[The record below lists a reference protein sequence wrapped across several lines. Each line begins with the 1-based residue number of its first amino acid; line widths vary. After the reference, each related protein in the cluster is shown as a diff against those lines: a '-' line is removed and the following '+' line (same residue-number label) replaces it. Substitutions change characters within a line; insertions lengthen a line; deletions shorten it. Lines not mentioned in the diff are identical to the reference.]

1 MSNSKYLT
9 TIYKDSNFNNNY
21 CEIYLD
27 SLDEEFYINYY
38 SNEGKFIEEVRYPN
52 ISYTDVTSIAKDRLS
67 KGIS

>member
-1 MSNSKYLT
+1 MSNSKHLA
-9 TIYKDSNFNNNY
+9 TIYKDSNLNNNY

-52 ISYTDVTSIAKDRLS
+52 ISYTDVTSIAKDIIS